1 VTRAVSKPTALSLL
15 KEAAARLSEAQ
26 IETAR
31 QDAEWLLASALGV
44 ERFALYLDPERVLL
58 PSQVRRYRAA
68 IARRAAHEPLQ
79 HLTGTEDFHGLRLR
93 VGPDVLI
100 PRPETEG
107 LVEWALEVL
116 RDEPAWLVADVGTG
130 SGAIACALAQRM
142 PSLTIL
148 AIDRSLAA
156 LRVASRNVA
165 ALCLGQRVK
174 LVAGDLLEPI
184 GPTRGPLDLV
194 IANLPYI
201 PTGVIG
207 SLEPEVARFEPRDA
221 LDGGPDGMA
230 AIRRLIAAA
239 PERLRPRARLMME
252 LGADQAGPVASLMAA
267 EGFTGI
273 EARRDLRGVERYIA
287 GQWAEASAAAPRRAC

>member
-1 VTRAVSKPTALSLL
+1 VTRAVSKTTALSVL

-31 QDAEWLLASALGV
+31 QDAEWLLAGVLGV
-44 ERFALYLDPERVLL
+44 ERFALYLEPERALS
-58 PSQVRRYRAA
+58 PGETRRYRAI

-79 HLTGTEDFHGLRLR
+79 HLTGTEDFHGLRLI

-130 SGAIACALAQRM
+130 SGAIACALAEQM
-142 PSLTIL
+142 PSLTVL
-148 AIDRSLAA
+148 AIDRSLSA

-165 ALCLGQRVK
+165 ALSLGERVK
-174 LVAGDLLEPI
+174 LVVGDLLGPI

-201 PTGVIG
+201 PSGAIG
-207 SLEPEVARFEPRDA
+207 SLEPEVSRFEPRQA

-252 LGADQAGPVASLMAA
+252 IGPDQAGPVASLMAA
-267 EGFTGI
+267 EGFTAI

-287 GQWAEASAAAPRRAC
+287 GQWAEASAAPTRRVC